1 MVHEL
6 KFKLKKKKRIG
17 RGGKRGN
24 YSGRGQ
30 KGQKARAGRNIKN
43 QEKEKL
49 LKLPKKRGW
58 KFKAKEKP
66 IPINLDI
73 LSKYFNENEI
83 VSYSSLVEKG
93 LIKQGEKVKILG
105 RGYLN
110 KKLIFDEN
118 LKLSRLAKEKIK
130 KFLTQ

>member
-1 MVHEL
+1 MVQDL

-30 KGQKARAGRNIKN
+30 KGQKSRAGRNIKD
-43 QEKEKL
+43 QEREKL

-66 IPINLDI
+66 VPINLDV
-73 LSKYFNENEI
+73 LNKYFQENEV
-83 VSYSSLVEKG
+83 VSYESLMQKG
-93 LIKQGEKVKILG
+93 LIKKGEKVKILA
-105 RGYLN
+105 RGKLD
-110 KKLIFDEN
+110 KKLIFDDS
-118 LKLSRLAKEKIK
+118 LKLSKKAKIK
-130 KFLTQ
+130 ISQIQ